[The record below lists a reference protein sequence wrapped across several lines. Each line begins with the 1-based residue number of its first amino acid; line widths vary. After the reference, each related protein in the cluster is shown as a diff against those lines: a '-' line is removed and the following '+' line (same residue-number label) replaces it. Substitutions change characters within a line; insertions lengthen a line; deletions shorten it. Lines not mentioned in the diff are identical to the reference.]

1 MNVKQKS
8 FFSGVAAVTASAVL
22 FGFLPIWCKQVLL
35 SGVDSGTLVLLR
47 YGFATVMLAILLP
60 IFGISFSITKK
71 QFAAFAAFGLFSG
84 GVTSWFLSQSYLY
97 MFAGILM
104 SVIYKE
110 KLSRKT
116 VAAIIAAVLGMALMA
131 DIKGDFSPVGTIFA
145 LISGLTLAIYI
156 IAAKKS
162 AFSVLHPMKIVF
174 YSSLV
179 STIFLAATQ
188 LAGRNINLPSNTSD
202 WVRIVVISLLC
213 TVASHSLLA
222 YGIQKLGAT
231 TGAIISMSEPLV
243 SVAAGAVIFL
253 PGGAALT
260 GPVGRACRL
269 NSQQQQKRK
278 SRQRGIKKR
287 GNKQIG
293 VKQKGLT
300 KHIKTSCMRC
310 DA

>member
-1 MNVKQKS
+1 M
-8 FFSGVAAVTASAVL
+8 
-22 FGFLPIWCKQVLL
+22 LL

-97 MFAGILM
+97 MFAGIATMFHFSYPIFVAVLM

-243 SVAAGAVIFL
+243 SVAAGAVIINEIPSARVQAGCAL
-253 PGGAALT
+253 VLAAL
-260 GPVGRACRL
+260 VVL
-269 NSQQQQKRK
+269 ILSNS
-278 SRQRGIKKR
+278 KKEKA
-287 GNKQIG
+287 GKEELKKEEIS
-293 VKQKGLT
+293 K
-300 KHIKTSCMRC
+300 
-310 DA
+310 

>member
-1 MNVKQKS
+1 M
-8 FFSGVAAVTASAVL
+8 
-22 FGFLPIWCKQVLL
+22 LL
-35 SGVDSGTLVLLR
+35 NGVDSGTLVLLR

-97 MFAGILM
+97 MFAGIATMFHFSYPIFVAVLM

-243 SVAAGAVIFL
+243 SVAAGAVIINEIPSARVQAGCAL
-253 PGGAALT
+253 VLAAL
-260 GPVGRACRL
+260 VVL
-269 NSQQQQKRK
+269 ILSNS
-278 SRQRGIKKR
+278 KKEKA
-287 GNKQIG
+287 GKEELKKEEIS
-293 VKQKGLT
+293 K
-300 KHIKTSCMRC
+300 
-310 DA
+310 

>member
-97 MFAGILM
+97 MFAGIATMFHFSYPIFVAVLM

-243 SVAAGAVIFL
+243 SVAAGAVIINEIPSARVQAGCAL
-253 PGGAALT
+253 VLAAL
-260 GPVGRACRL
+260 VVL
-269 NSQQQQKRK
+269 ILSNS
-278 SRQRGIKKR
+278 KKEKA
-287 GNKQIG
+287 GKEELKKEEIS
-293 VKQKGLT
+293 K
-300 KHIKTSCMRC
+300 
-310 DA
+310 

>member
-1 MNVKQKS
+1 LNVKQKS

-35 SGVDSGTLVLLR
+35 NGVDSGTLVLLR

-97 MFAGILM
+97 MFAGIATMFHFSYPIFVAVLM

-243 SVAAGAVIFL
+243 SVAAGAVIINEIPSARVQAGCAL
-253 PGGAALT
+253 VLAAL
-260 GPVGRACRL
+260 VVL
-269 NSQQQQKRK
+269 ILSNS
-278 SRQRGIKKR
+278 KKEKA
-287 GNKQIG
+287 GKEELKKEEIS
-293 VKQKGLT
+293 K
-300 KHIKTSCMRC
+300 
-310 DA
+310 

>member
-1 MNVKQKS
+1 M
-8 FFSGVAAVTASAVL
+8 FHFS
-22 FGFLPIWCKQVLL
+22 
-35 SGVDSGTLVLLR
+35 
-47 YGFATVMLAILLP
+47 YP
-60 IFGISFSITKK
+60 IFV
-71 QFAAFAAFGLFSG
+71 A
-84 GVTSWFLSQSYLY
+84 V
-97 MFAGILM
+97 LM

-243 SVAAGAVIFL
+243 SVAAGAVIINEIPSARVQAGCAL
-253 PGGAALT
+253 VLAAL
-260 GPVGRACRL
+260 VVL
-269 NSQQQQKRK
+269 ILSNS
-278 SRQRGIKKR
+278 KKEKA
-287 GNKQIG
+287 GKEELKKEEIS
-293 VKQKGLT
+293 K
-300 KHIKTSCMRC
+300 
-310 DA
+310 